1 MNINKHHAQLGSY
14 ARSPRRF
21 IQRMVENLLSA
32 LTLVLFFAVGFA
44 LLWFTE
50 RDGVRAAIDVGIVS
64 VAPVLANKAAV
75 SGVADAAPA
84 AAFVYLP
91 SQCVNEATEIEDLP
105 ARFHATSD

>member
-1 MNINKHHAQLGSY
+1 MNINKHHTQLGSD
-14 ARSPRRF
+14 AHSPRRF
-21 IQRMVENLLSA
+21 IQRLVENLLSA
-32 LTLVLFFAVGFA
+32 LTLALFFAVGFA

-50 RDGVRAAIDVGIVS
+50 RDGVRAANDVGIVNI
-64 VAPVLANKAAV
+64 APVLANKTAV

-91 SQCVNEATEIEDLP
+91 SPCANEATEIEELP